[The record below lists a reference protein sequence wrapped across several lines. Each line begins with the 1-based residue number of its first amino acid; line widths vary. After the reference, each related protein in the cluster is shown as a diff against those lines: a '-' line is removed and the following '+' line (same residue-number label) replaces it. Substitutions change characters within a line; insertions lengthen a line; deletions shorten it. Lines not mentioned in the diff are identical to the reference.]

1 VDISRSSSGDQERII
16 TQHLQDEAM
25 GLACTLAAR
34 SDLDHDTV
42 KQAYRLLVHTHPLD
56 QVMRFV
62 VRHQNRPWKDMLWSV
77 LDEINEMLN
86 SVIVDWRENTASR
99 PEHASTTSA
108 GDGSAAQGWATTILR
123 QVLQQG
129 SLGVKALCF
138 LDPDLASETSEA
150 LPVSGPSGDTGQWS
164 ARLPF
169 LEAWAQSTWKS
180 VQDRYL
186 LLGILFGP
194 RALLSQLRPMSS
206 DEALFSAACRSLL
219 DLNSLQPFDRSLWR
233 EVAECLLTM
242 EAPQSSSIFSA
253 WVGVLGMALHSSP
266 DEEAWM
272 DQDIFKKASGELI
285 KTIRWAADW
294 EGWRSCIQDAFWALN
309 IIYTNPDFAEARG
322 SNVEG
327 LREIAESVKAKLND
341 EVQAHKQADK
351 LLSML
356 EF

>member
-1 VDISRSSSGDQERII
+1 
-16 TQHLQDEAM
+16 
-25 GLACTLAAR
+25 
-34 SDLDHDTV
+34 LDHNPVIAEWT
-42 KQAYRLLVHTHPLD
+42 
-56 QVMRFV
+56 
-62 VRHQNRPWKDMLWSV
+62 QN
-77 LDEINEMLN
+77 N
-86 SVIVDWRENTASR
+86 ASR
-99 PEHASTTSA
+99 LEHASTTCA
-108 GDGSAAQGWATTILR
+108 GDESADQGWAATILR
-123 QVLQQG
+123 QVLQQSG
-129 SLGVKALCF
+129 LGLRALSF
-138 LDPDLASETSEA
+138 LEPDLASS
-150 LPVSGPSGDTGQWS
+150 
-164 ARLPF
+164 RLP
-169 LEAWAQSTWKS
+169 LLQEWAQSTWNS
-180 VQDRYL
+180 VQDRLL